1 MWVWASIS
9 PGRTVARERSITA
22 APSGIFADAESP
34 TLSIRFPRTTITWL
48 RRGAEDFPSMS
59 VPARITV
66 TASAAR
72 AGRIETVVARRK
84 QTNARQS
91 SERISVLL
99 REIGENRTL
108 SATEAQRRK
117 SRNRRSGIRHV
128 PWGRSRRHLPP
139 RVRAGFV
146 GAGG

>member
-9 PGRTVARERSITA
+9 PGSTVARERSITV

-72 AGRIETVVARRK
+72 AGRTATDVARRK
-84 QTNARQS
+84 QTTARQT

-99 REIGENRTL
+99 EEIGENPSL
-108 SATEAQRRK
+108 SATEAQRHK
-117 SRNRRSGIRHV
+117 NRESGIGTWELR
-128 PWGRSRRHLPP
+128 
-139 RVRAGFV
+139 
-146 GAGG
+146 